1 MPNTE
6 FELGE
11 VKYRIHRPDSLN
23 LSIQKLGGKSWRTL
37 SYHGS
42 SLASLAHG
50 LAQLIADNCLPDPD
64 LELSAQLTKI
74 IEDSQDHAKQI
85 LAAIGNDQH

>member
-1 MPNTE
+1 MADTE
-6 FELGE
+6 FRLGE
-11 VKYRIHRPDSLN
+11 AKYRIYRPDSLN
-23 LSIQKLGGKSWRTL
+23 LSIQRFGGKSWRTL

-50 LAQLIADNCLPDPD
+50 LEGLITDNCIPDPD

-74 IEDSQDHAKQI
+74 IADSQDHAKKI
-85 LAAIGNDQH
+85 LASLRG